1 MMRAA
6 ATGRVA
12 LLSVAVVL
20 ISLAAAACRAG
31 GDERSMPA
39 RADAPILLFNGAG
52 ASPADVAALETIL
65 RSEHLAYSTADSRQ
79 LNGMTE
85 SRIGEYRLLIVPGG
99 SFEVIGKSLAASTT
113 VQIRT
118 AIRNGL
124 NYLGICAGAFFG
136 GNSPYNG
143 LNLTSGARFRFY
155 AAEARG
161 IRRQV
166 VAIAFPGNQTL
177 DQYWEDGPQLTG
189 WGAVISRFPDGT
201 PAAVEGAFGNGWVM
215 LTGVHPEAP
224 ASWRRGL
231 SFRTSPETT
240 IAYAAKLIRAAL
252 NRESL
257 PHY

>member
-1 MMRAA
+1 MTRAA

-12 LLSVAVVL
+12 LLSGAAVL
-20 ISLAAAACRAG
+20 IALAATACRAG
-31 GDERSMPA
+31 GDERRMPA
-39 RADAPILLFNGAG
+39 HAGAPVLLFNGAG
-52 ASPADVAALETIL
+52 ASPADVAAIQTIL
-65 RSEHLAYSTADSRQ
+65 RSEHLAYDAADSRQ
-79 LNGMTE
+79 LNGMAE

-99 SFEVIGKSLAASTT
+99 NFELIGKGLAANTT

-143 LNLTSGARFRFY
+143 LNLTSGARFGFY

-161 IRRQV
+161 IRKQV
-166 VAIAFPGNQTL
+166 VAITFPGNQTL

-189 WGAVISRFPDGT
+189 WGSVISKFPDGT
-201 PAAVEGAFGNGWVM
+201 PAAVEGTFGNGWVM
-215 LTGVHPEAP
+215 LTGIHPEAP
-224 ASWRRGL
+224 ANWRRGL
-231 SFRTSPETT
+231 SFRTSPETN